1 MIFQDPYASLN
12 PRMRVLDI
20 IGEAPVAHGL
30 IRAGEKAGY
39 VAGLMHQVGLDAGY
53 AQRYPHQ
60 FSGGQSQRIGIA
72 RALALKP
79 SVDRQSV
86 VWGKSVSVRVY
97 LCG

>member
-12 PRMRVLDI
+12 PRMRVREI

-30 IRAGEKAGY
+30 IRARDKAEY
-39 VAGLMHQVGLDAGY
+39 VAGLMRQVGLDPAF

-60 FSGGQSQRIGIA
+60 FSGGQRQRIGIA

-79 SVDRQSV
+79 SVIV
-86 VWGKSVSVRVY
+86 
-97 LCG
+97 C